1 MTQKRVGASS
11 VLDGNGDM
19 WVLGGS
25 ANSSASDSTE
35 VYDFKPSKKDL
46 NVKKT
51 KCDQVCQLQT
61 PDNPAC
67 CSLVPDIEAKDAG
80 RWRKGFPLPNILRDT
95 GISNNCAVRINSTH
109 VFMAGGYA
117 REYDAYDAVKD
128 SKVDGKWKSCKM
140 NIL

>member
-35 VYDFKPSKKDL
+35 IYEYRPSKKDP
-46 NVKKT
+46 NARRT
-51 KCDQVCQLQT
+51 KCNQFCQSQT

-67 CSLVPDIEAKDAG
+67 CISVPDLQVEDAG
-80 RWRKGFPLPNILRDT
+80 HWRKGFPLPIELRDT
-95 GISNNCAVRINSTH
+95 GIAQTCTVKINSTH
-109 VFMAGGYA
+109 IFMAGGYA
-117 REYDAYDAVKD
+117 RDFKFSESLDNTK
-128 SKVDGKWKSCKM
+128 GKQRIASFS
-140 NIL
+140 IS